1 MSWPQENRTDQ
12 LGTTG
17 LSSSSARVNET
28 LHSPMAAVCIRLG
41 QPPPLGE
48 VPEYHKL
55 QTKVQGVRRRGVHR
69 DEETLLAHIQEKLS
83 ILCPELDLSQAK

>member
-1 MSWPQENRTDQ
+1 MP
-12 LGTTG
+12 
-17 LSSSSARVNET
+17 
-28 LHSPMAAVCIRLG
+28 AVCICLG

-55 QTKVQGVRRRGVHR
+55 QTKIQGVRRGVHR